1 MRGRIEICKNIDFT
15 APGDSAIGDKGK
27 KNIEKCQNLA
37 KELQKIWNVRVQVIL
52 LAIVL
57 LGVIP
62 KHFGKRLKDNR

>member
-1 MRGRIEICKNIDFT
+1 MRGRIEICKNIDFI
-15 APGDSAIGDKGK
+15 GDNAIGDKGK

-52 LAIVL
+52 LVL

>member
-27 KNIEKCQNLA
+27 KNTEKCQNLA

-52 LAIVL
+52 LVL